1 MTCSAPAASPDWPQG
16 LARAWHPLALEH
28 ELTDRP
34 LAVTLLGRRLALFRS
49 GAELGLVEDRCPHR
63 NVPLSA
69 GRVNSGALECPY
81 HGWQF
86 DPHGQCIKV
95 PGSSTCAVA
104 GVRAWPVRAAHGLIW
119 GNMHAEPAPFPQFW
133 SETDGSGYDRFWWN
147 VPAAPAAIGDA
158 IENLLDPL
166 HSYFLHPGLVRR
178 SRQPQSQAIAFTS
191 DAAGCAAS
199 YVEERTGLTLLQ
211 RLTEGGRIRSWGRY
225 RAPTMVQIAFDDA
238 RGCHLAIDVVF
249 APLEPGL
256 TRPYA
261 RFATRKGVLPA
272 WLKRGLLIAFNLPV
286 LAQDRGMLRLQLD
299 NSQRFGGPDY
309 RSGPLD
315 MFAPAIWAGLN
326 DRPIPVEDR
335 QLRLEG

>member
-1 MTCSAPAASPDWPQG
+1 MTCADAVPPGEWPQG

-28 ELTDRP
+28 ELQDRP
-34 LAVTLLGRRLALFRS
+34 LAITLLGRRLALFRS

-63 NVPLSA
+63 NVPLS
-69 GRVNSGALECPY
+69 GGQVRQGALECPY

-86 DPHGQCIKV
+86 ATDGTCIKV
-95 PGSSTCAVA
+95 PGSSTCAVS

-119 GNMHAEPAPFPQFW
+119 GNLHPDPAPFPQFW
-133 SETDGSGYDRFWWN
+133 AEADDAAYDRFWWSL
-147 VPAAPAAIGDA
+147 PGAPAAIGDA

-178 SRQPQSQAIAFTS
+178 SRQPQPQTITFTS
-191 DAAGCAAS
+191 GAGGCAAS
-199 YVEERTGLTLLQ
+199 YVEDRAGMTVLQ
-211 RLTEGGRIRSWGRY
+211 RLTEGGRVRSWGRY
-225 RAPTMVQIAFDDA
+225 RAPTLVQIAFDDA
-238 RGCHLAIDVVF
+238 RGCQVAINVVF

-261 RFATRKGVLPA
+261 CFATRKGLAPA
-272 WLKRGLLIAFNLPV
+272 WLKRWFLITFHRKV
-286 LAQDRGMLRLQLD
+286 LAQDRVMLQRQLD

-315 MFAPAIWAGLN
+315 LFAPAIWAGLN
-326 DRPIPVEDR
+326 DRPIPETDR
-335 QLRLEG
+335 TLQLQT